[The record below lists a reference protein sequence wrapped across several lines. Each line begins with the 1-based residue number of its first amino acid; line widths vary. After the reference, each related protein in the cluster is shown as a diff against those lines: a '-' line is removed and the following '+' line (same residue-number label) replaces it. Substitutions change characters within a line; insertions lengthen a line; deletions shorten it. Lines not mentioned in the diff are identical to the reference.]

1 MNRRDKLENI
11 IIGTLLESNAER
23 NFYDDCCSV
32 ITPDMFNDEVNRR
45 IFVMVSEMNRNGKV
59 NTTPCD
65 IFEEYGNVVVDIMP
79 RMCELVT
86 DYSFIYLKTKYN
98 EEQYI
103 LSEYYGIETKYT
115 DVCFGDYV
123 KRFIKAVFEN
133 EKERSD
139 NNRRGKSVAA

>member
-1 MNRRDKLENI
+1 M
-11 IIGTLLESNAER
+11 
-23 NFYDDCCSV
+23 
-32 ITPDMFNDEVNRR
+32 
-45 IFVMVSEMNRNGKV
+45 SEMNRNGKV
-59 NTTPCD
+59 KTTPCD

-98 EEQYI
+98 EEQY
-103 LSEYYGIETKYT
+103 LLNEYYGIETKYT
-115 DVCFGDYV
+115 DVCFCDYV

-139 NNRRGKSVAA
+139 NNRRGKAVAA